1 MTDTR
6 AAELGDAL
14 DDRGAVGEVDS
25 DGVVLTRGRQRRRL
39 ARLPDECL
47 QVRPRERA
55 QVEAPE
61 HGVAELDEPQRQ
73 PVAPGLRDVLH
84 EPGRRERRE
93 QARDGAGVD
102 PGAARDLV
110 RAELLPVRER
120 VDHRQGAPDG
130 GDMADGWF
138 TGTGRGTL
146 PLLVLT
152 RRCPGGNS
160 T

>member
-1 MTDTR
+1 M
-6 AAELGDAL
+6 
-14 DDRGAVGEVDS
+14 
-25 DGVVLTRGRQRRRL
+25 
-39 ARLPDECL
+39 
-47 QVRPRERA
+47 RPRERA
-55 QVEAPE
+55 QVEPPE
-61 HGVAELDEPQRQ
+61 DGVAELDEPQRQ
-73 PVAPGLRDVLH
+73 PVAPGLRQVFDIA
-84 EPGRRERRE
+84 GSGERRE
-93 QARDGAGVD
+93 QARNGARVD

-130 GDMADGWF
+130 GDVADGWF

-146 PLLVLT
+146 PLLILT